1 MATTLDELLALSL
14 EQLEQAT
21 DLTALDQVR
30 VRYLGKKGEFTQQ
43 MKELGKLDPAQ
54 RPIVGQAIN
63 QAKSSFQQQILQKYL
78 LEFHHIVQ

>member
-78 LEFHHIVQ
+78 LKFHHIVQ